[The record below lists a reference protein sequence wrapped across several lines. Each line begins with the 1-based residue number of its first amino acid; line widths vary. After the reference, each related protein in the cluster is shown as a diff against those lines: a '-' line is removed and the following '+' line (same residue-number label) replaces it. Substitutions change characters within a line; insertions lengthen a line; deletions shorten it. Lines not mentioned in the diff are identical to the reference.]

1 MPRTSHLITGLL
13 LLVGTRAGVAQQASE
28 EDFQAY
34 RSAMEGRWIG
44 DVTWIADWPGF
55 GKKGDKVTAYAEI
68 RAVADGRVLVGQFY
82 GGDGTAQWITV
93 YDAGARQILEV
104 GANSGGA
111 TQTCVMFRQEGQW
124 GARCSGSLGD
134 GTKTEGEYTV
144 HFSDDGNTHMWRGS
158 TTVGGEAADPLQDVW
173 KRAGKPDA

>member
-1 MPRTSHLITGLL
+1 MARTTQLIAAFL
-13 LLVGTRAGVAQQASE
+13 LLVGARVSVAQQASE

-34 RSAMEGRWIG
+34 RKAMEGRWIG
-44 DVTWIADWPGF
+44 EVTWIADWPGF
-55 GKKGDKVTAYAEI
+55 GKKGDKVTAYSEI
-68 RAVADGRVLVGQFY
+68 RAAADGRVLVGQFY
-82 GGDGTAQWITV
+82 GGDGTARWITA
-93 YDAGARQILEV
+93 YDAGARQIRDM

-111 TQTCVMFRQEGQW
+111 TQTCVIFRQEGQW
-124 GARCSGSLGD
+124 RRRCSGSLAD

-144 HFSDDGNTHMWRGS
+144 HISDDGNTHMWRGS